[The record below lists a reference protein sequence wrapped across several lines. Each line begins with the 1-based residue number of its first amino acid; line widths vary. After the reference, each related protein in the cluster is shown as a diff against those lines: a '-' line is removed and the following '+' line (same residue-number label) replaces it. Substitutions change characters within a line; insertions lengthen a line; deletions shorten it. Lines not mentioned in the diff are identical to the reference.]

1 MRKVII
7 MFALAMGIITANA
20 QENVTVET
28 TNGSEQPT
36 LTKEVYPQKEA
47 DGDLYHGLSRKLTFD
62 RMIPPHGLEVTYD
75 KTVHVIFPAEVR
87 YVDLGSP
94 DLIAGKA
101 DGAENIIRVKATV
114 RNFPNETNMSVIT
127 EDGSFYTFNV
137 KYAAEPLLL
146 NVEMCDF
153 IHDGSTVNR
162 PNNAQEIYLK
172 ELGSESPMLEL
183 ELGADDY
190 LTKPFHLAELNARV
204 KSVIRRRQAKGDVSI
219 TMGNL
224 LLYPDKRQVEVGG
237 VPLQLNRKEFDLLYY
252 FIVNPDRV
260 INKMSL
266 AESVWGDNIDQVDSL
281 DFIYSQVKNLR
292 RKLKQAEATVEL
304 KAVYGFGYKLSEV

>member
-1 MRKVII
+1 MKILIVEDEPDLRETIRISLVKEHFV
-7 MFALAMGIITANA
+7 
-20 QENVTVET
+20 VET
-28 TNGSEQPT
+28 AADYFSALDKVNDYDYDCILLDIMLPGGSG
-36 LTKEVYPQKEA
+36 L
-47 DGDLYHGLSRKLTFD
+47 DLLRELKRLRRSDSVLIISAKDSLD
-62 RMIPPHGLEVTYD
+62 D
-75 KTVHVIFPAEVR
+75 K
-87 YVDLGSP
+87 
-94 DLIAGKA
+94 
-101 DGAENIIRVKATV
+101 
-114 RNFPNETNMSVIT
+114 
-127 EDGSFYTFNV
+127 
-137 KYAAEPLLL
+137 
-146 NVEMCDF
+146 VE
-153 IHDGSTVNR
+153 G
-162 PNNAQEIYLK
+162 
-172 ELGSESPMLEL
+172 L

>member
-1 MRKVII
+1 MKILIVEDEPDLRETIRISLVKEHFV
-7 MFALAMGIITANA
+7 
-20 QENVTVET
+20 VET
-28 TNGSEQPT
+28 AADYFSALDKVNDYDYDCILLDIMLPGGSG
-36 LTKEVYPQKEA
+36 L
-47 DGDLYHGLSRKLTFD
+47 DLLRELKRLRRSDSVLIISAKDSLD
-62 RMIPPHGLEVTYD
+62 D
-75 KTVHVIFPAEVR
+75 K
-87 YVDLGSP
+87 
-94 DLIAGKA
+94 
-101 DGAENIIRVKATV
+101 
-114 RNFPNETNMSVIT
+114 
-127 EDGSFYTFNV
+127 
-137 KYAAEPLLL
+137 
-146 NVEMCDF
+146 VE
-153 IHDGSTVNR
+153 G
-162 PNNAQEIYLK
+162 
-172 ELGSESPMLEL
+172 L

-219 TMGNL
+219 TMGIL